1 VEFSEAV
8 RLLDDLVVQLERE
21 GDERALGLLQLVDA
35 IHRPALEALVAGQPD
50 HPMARALLAMYDL
63 APVDDIVKVEE
74 GLDRVRPYVESHGGQ
89 LDLLG
94 LDDGVVRVSLSASW
108 RSDVTLHRQIE
119 DVLRECYPGF
129 RELVAEEPRVTVLP
143 LAGIRRPEF
152 RDVVTDGL
160 EPGQMRA
167 VEVDGTSVLLVNVDS
182 ELYAVR
188 NACAVDGRA
197 LDGGKLSGRVVI
209 CPWHNCA
216 YDVRTGRRADGEAGA
231 GLTPIPLA
239 LADDSVQVAVNV
251 A

>member
-8 RLLDDLVVQLERE
+8 RRLDDLVVQLERD
-21 GDERALGLLQLVDA
+21 GDERALSLLQLVDA
-35 IHRPALEALVAGQPD
+35 IHRPALEAIVAGQPD

-63 APVDDIVKVEE
+63 APVDDVVLVEE
-74 GLDRVRPYVESHGGQ
+74 ALDQVRPYVESHGGQ

-94 LDDGVVRVSLSASW
+94 VEEGVVRVSLSGAW
-108 RSDVTLHRQIE
+108 RSDMTLRRQVE
-119 DVLRECYPGF
+119 DVLRDCYSGF

-152 RDVVTDGL
+152 HDVVTDGL
-160 EPGQMRA
+160 EDGQMRA
-167 VEVDGTSVLLVNVDS
+167 FEVDGTSVLLANVEG

-216 YDVRTGRRADGEAGA
+216 YDVRTGRRADGEDGA
-231 GLTPIPLA
+231 GLTPVPLA
-239 LADDSVQVAVNV
+239 LGGDSVQVAVNV